1 MSEVDEGIF
10 VRVFL
15 VFMGIS
21 LMMMGFMALMVSH
34 SRGLGSGGGFVVV
47 IGPFI
52 FAAGENVPPEV
63 TVALVLISLA
73 LILALI
79 YVVRRWVGGS
89 RW

>member
-1 MSEVDEGIF
+1 MSDIDEKIF

-15 VFMGIS
+15 VFMGVS
-21 LMMMGFMALMVSH
+21 LIMMGFMALMVSH
-34 SRGLGSGGGFVVV
+34 SAETGSGGFVVI

-52 FAAGENVPPEV
+52 FAAGENIPLHI

-79 YVVRRWVGGS
+79 YVVRRWMGGLE
-89 RW
+89 W